1 MSTRTEY
8 RDRLITTLA
17 DLATAREQIK
27 VLREALEACVFALE
41 IEKTRE
47 LSKYESSYGP
57 LRTHARRALDET
69 K

>member
-8 RDRLITTLA
+8 RDRLINTLA

-27 VLREALEACVFALE
+27 TLRDALEQMLDADGDLDAMDFDQ
-41 IEKTRE
+41 
-47 LSKYESSYGP
+47 
-57 LRTHARRALDET
+57 ARCALDET